1 MAKDYYNTLE
11 VDKNASDTEI
21 KKAYRKLALKYHP
34 DRNPGDK
41 TAEDKFKE
49 INEAY
54 ACLSD
59 QQKRANYDQF
69 GTAEGAGA
77 GFGGFGG
84 GGFGDF
90 SGGFEDIFEG
100 VFGNIFGDF
109 SGRRRTRAAKGHD
122 LRYDMEI
129 NLKEAVFGTEKKI
142 KIPKWENCPTCGGTG
157 SKPGKAP
164 VICQTCG
171 GTGQTKLQQG
181 FFTIA
186 RTCGN
191 CGGEGKIITDP
202 CTKCKGQGKTRR
214 ERTVTL
220 KIPAGVDTGIRLKV
234 TGEGEAGSHG
244 GPPGDLYVV
253 LNVKPH
259 PFFKRKDN
267 DLICEVPV
275 SFVQASLGAEV
286 QVPTMEG
293 DEIIRIPA
301 GTPSGKVFH
310 LRGKGVPKLGGY
322 GKGDLYVNIFID
334 VPKKLTARQKEL
346 LKEFAEIS
354 GDDISKGFM
363 DKIKDM
369 FHNHYKEA
377 K

>member
-1 MAKDYYNTLE
+1 MANDYYNILE
-11 VDKNASDTEI
+11 VDRKASDAEI
-21 KKAYRKLALKYHP
+21 KKAYRRLALKYHP
-34 DRNPGDK
+34 DRNPNDK
-41 TAEDKFKE
+41 AAEDKFKE

-54 ACLSD
+54 TCLSD
-59 QQKRANYDQF
+59 PQKKSNYDRF

-77 GFGGFGG
+77 GFGGFS

-90 SGGFEDIFEG
+90 NSNFGDIFED

-109 SGRRRTRAAKGHD
+109 SGRRRTRPAKGPD
-122 LRYDMEI
+122 LRYDLEI
-129 NLKEAVFGTEKKI
+129 NLKDAVFGAEKKI
-142 KIPKWENCPTCGGTG
+142 NIPRWENCSSCDGTG
-157 SKPGKAP
+157 AKPGKGPA
-164 VICQTCG
+164 VCQTCK

-186 RTCGN
+186 RTCGT
-191 CGGEGKIITDP
+191 CRGEGKIITDP

-214 ERTVTL
+214 ERTVSL
-220 KIPAGVDTGIRLKV
+220 KIPVGVDTGIRLKV

-244 GPPGDLYVV
+244 GPNGDLYVV
-253 LNVKPH
+253 IHVEPH

-267 DLICEVPV
+267 DLLCEVPI
-275 SFVQASLGAEV
+275 SFVQATLGGEI
-286 QVPTMEG
+286 QVPTIDGEST
-293 DEIIRIPA
+293 IKIPA

-322 GKGDLYVNIFID
+322 GKGDQYVSVFID
-334 VPKKLTARQKEL
+334 VPKKLTPRQNEL
-346 LKEFAEIS
+346 LREFAEIS
-354 GDDISKGFM
+354 GDDVSKGFM

-369 FHNHYKEA
+369 FHNNYKEA

>member
-1 MAKDYYNTLE
+1 MANDYYNILE
-11 VDKNASDTEI
+11 VDRNASEAEI
-21 KKAYRKLALKYHP
+21 KKAYRRLALKYHP
-34 DRNPGDK
+34 DRNPNDK
-41 TAEDKFKE
+41 AAEDKFKE

-54 ACLSD
+54 TCLSD
-59 QQKRANYDQF
+59 PRKKSNYDQF

-77 GFGGFGG
+77 GFGGFS

-90 SGGFEDIFEG
+90 NSNFGDIFED

-109 SGRRRTRAAKGHD
+109 SGRRRTRPAKGPD
-122 LRYDMEI
+122 LRYDLEI
-129 NLKEAVFGTEKKI
+129 NLKDAVFGTEKKI
-142 KIPKWENCPTCGGTG
+142 NIPRWENCSTCDGTG
-157 SKPGKAP
+157 AKPGKGP
-164 VICQTCG
+164 TVCQTCK

-186 RTCGN
+186 RTCGT
-191 CGGEGKIITDP
+191 CRGEGKIITDP

-214 ERTVTL
+214 ERTVSL
-220 KIPAGVDTGIRLKV
+220 KIPVGVDTGIRLKV

-244 GPPGDLYVV
+244 GPNGDLYVV
-253 LNVKPH
+253 IHVEPH

-267 DLICEVPV
+267 DLLCEVPI
-275 SFVQASLGAEV
+275 SFVQATLGGEI
-286 QVPTMEG
+286 QVPTIDGEST
-293 DEIIRIPA
+293 IKIPA

-322 GKGDLYVNIFID
+322 GKGDQYVSVFID
-334 VPKKLTARQKEL
+334 VPKKLSPRQNEL
-346 LKEFAEIS
+346 LREFAEIS
-354 GDDISKGFM
+354 GDDVSKGFM

-369 FHNHYKEA
+369 FHNNYKEA

>member
-1 MAKDYYNTLE
+1 MTKNYYNILE
-11 VDKNASDTEI
+11 VDRNASDAEI
-21 KKAYRKLALKYHP
+21 KKAYRRLALKYHP
-34 DRNPGDK
+34 DRNPNDK
-41 TAEDKFKE
+41 VSEDKFKE

-54 ACLSD
+54 TCLSD
-59 QQKRANYDQF
+59 PHKKSNYDQF

-77 GFGGFGG
+77 GFGGFS

-90 SGGFEDIFEG
+90 NSNFGDIFED

-109 SGRRRTRAAKGHD
+109 SGRRKTRPAKGPD
-122 LRYDMEI
+122 LRYDLEI
-129 NLKEAVFGTEKKI
+129 NLKDSVFGTEKKI
-142 KIPKWENCPTCGGTG
+142 NIPRWENCSACDGTG
-157 SKPGKAP
+157 AKPGKGP
-164 VICQTCG
+164 TVCQTCK

-186 RTCGN
+186 RTCGT
-191 CGGEGKIITDP
+191 CRGEGKIITDP

-214 ERTVTL
+214 ECTVSL
-220 KIPAGVDTGIRLKV
+220 KIPVGVDTGIRLKV

-244 GPPGDLYVV
+244 GPNGDLYVV
-253 LNVKPH
+253 IHVEPH

-267 DLICEVPV
+267 DLLCEVPI
-275 SFVQASLGAEV
+275 SFVQATLGGEI
-286 QVPTMEG
+286 QVPTIDGEST
-293 DEIIRIPA
+293 IKIPA

-322 GKGDLYVNIFID
+322 GKGDQYVSVFID
-334 VPKKLTARQKEL
+334 VPKKLSPRQNEL
-346 LKEFAEIS
+346 LREFAEIS
-354 GDDISKGFM
+354 GDDVSKGFM

-369 FHNHYKEA
+369 FHNNYKEA